1 MEKHPKQKRQREDAE
16 MGSAG
21 IESATTEDKEPR
33 KIKQA
38 KRREVPEEKP
48 LIDDE
53 TGEVIEMDGSSDS
66 DVQYMDEGEVV

>member
-1 MEKHPKQKRQREDAE
+1 

-38 KRREVPEEKP
+38 KRRDVKIDKP
-48 LIDDE
+48 IIDEE

-66 DVQYMDEGEVV
+66 EDVEYMDDGEVV